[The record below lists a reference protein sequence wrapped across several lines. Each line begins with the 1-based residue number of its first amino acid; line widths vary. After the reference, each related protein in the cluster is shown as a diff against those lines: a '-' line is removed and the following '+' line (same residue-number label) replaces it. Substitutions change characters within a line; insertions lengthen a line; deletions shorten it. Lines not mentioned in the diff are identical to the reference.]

1 MRTLLKILLLPLL
14 SLLIPPRATEE
25 MVKKLSL
32 DELKSLTRRNHPH
45 FEGLLP
51 YHEPRVKA
59 LIWELKFHRNP
70 YAQALAGAILAE
82 RVAEIAAEELTHITL
97 VPVPMH
103 RKRLRERGF
112 NHAEDLCREIKAR
125 LKEGCTVRTLLHKE
139 RETPRQAELDA
150 AARKENLSE
159 TFTTTVDGNPPPR
172 VCLVID
178 DVTTTGATFSEAGRA
193 LRDAG
198 VRDIHFL
205 ALAYS

>member
-1 MRTLLKILLLPLL
+1 MLPFLRKILLRFL

-25 MVKKLSL
+25 MVQKLSIG
-32 DELKSLTRRNHPH
+32 ELRSLTRSEGVR

-59 LIWELKFHRNP
+59 LVWELKFHRNP
-70 YAQALAGAILAE
+70 YALALAGAILAE
-82 RVAEIAAEELTHITL
+82 RAAEISAEALSSVAL

-103 RKRLRERGF
+103 TQRLHERGF
-112 NHAEDLCREIKAR
+112 NHAEDLCREISAR
-125 LKEGCTVRTLLHKE
+125 VERCTVLPLLQKI
-139 RETPRQAELDA
+139 RETPRQAELSA
-150 AARKENLSE
+150 AARKVNLRE
-159 TFTTTVDGNPPPR
+159 MFTVVGGGVSSPHT
-172 VCLVID
+172 CLVID
-178 DVTTTGATFSEAGRA
+178 DVTTTGATFSEAERA